1 MPYHTQD
8 GQQVQPGPRLG
19 EGAEGI
25 VYLLQNDAGTAV
37 KVWKEA
43 GNGRNLAAKITAM
56 LQQPPAQTP
65 AAPSHPDEES
75 HPIVAWPTGMLLDEQ
90 NHPAGFTM
98 PALDP
103 SQYRSIF
110 NYFNPQAR
118 SRLPRTPDDQTLN
131 RIAANLAAAMAAL
144 HHAGHVIGDVN
155 ELNTM
160 VGPQHQVTLVDADS
174 MQVRDPETGRL
185 WRCTKGRDD
194 YTPPRL
200 QGTTLRDHDRTPDDD
215 RFGLAV
221 LIFKLLMNGQHP
233 FASTSPLEAVAN
245 ITLAQKIRQE
255 YYPYNESGHTPQ
267 EHRPSVP
274 YQHAWQDL
282 DFNLRH
288 LFRRAFDPDAR
299 VLGARPTPEE
309 WQEELLRTSRNPAP
323 RRRRPTPTTPR
334 PQNQSSTGAKAQT
347 ATRPARNPQ
356 GTPTPTPAP
365 SNTQGQPI
373 LSNTQVLTNVAVFMA
388 SAMLVPLAFRFI
400 AKVYPGAESSLP
412 LLMSM
417 APIIESIGTLMLFT
431 NTGIAVIGLLYAGML
446 FMTAGNTVKT
456 AQALNLLRFNLILLT
471 IIAAV
476 SGFRVILP
484 EASYQQVGQNPAA
497 AAYPEPEN
505 ASSTQGSCDE
515 VLQTQLIPQSRAD
528 TARKINTIVQMIQSQ
543 IEECSPNHWSPVA
556 VNARDQQQQNNTAE
570 DPRCFGQQQQHDT
583 GRTRNP
589 GASVGTTTV
598 PPGLRTNGVPGG
610 DVRPDSSRDTDNNIL
625 VFWSPS
631 PEERPEDNATCWMY
645 HASTGA
651 WTQNH

>member
-1 MPYHTQD
+1 MYQTEQ
-8 GQQVQPGPRLG
+8 GQNIQLG
-19 EGAEGI
+19 KLLGQGAEGT
-25 VYLLQNDAGTAV
+25 VHLVRHSPDTAV
-37 KVWKEA
+37 KIWTDSSQAKE
-43 GNGRNLAAKITAM
+43 LARKIRAM
-56 LQQPPAQTP
+56 TQNPPWLRPDTNRQHPPA
-65 AAPSHPDEES
+65 
-75 HPIVAWPTGMLLDEQ
+75 AWPTGIITDQ
-90 NHPAGFTM
+90 NGSPLGFAM

-103 SQYRSIF
+103 NQYRSIF

-118 SRLPRTPDDQTLN
+118 SQLHSRPNDQTLAS
-131 RIAANLAAAMAAL
+131 IGANLAAAVAAL

-160 VGPQHQVTLVDADS
+160 VGPQGQVTLVDADS
-174 MQVRDPETGRL
+174 MQVKDPQTGRL

-221 LIFKLLMNGQHP
+221 LIFKLLMDGQHP
-233 FASTSPLEAVAN
+233 FASTSPLEAIAN

-323 RRRRPTPTTPR
+323 RRRRPAPAMPR
-334 PQNQSSTGAKAQT
+334 PQNQSRAGARAPT
-347 ATRPARNPQ
+347 APQPARTPQ
-356 GTPTPTPAP
+356 GTPAPTPAP

-373 LSNTQVLTNVAVFMA
+373 LSNTQVLANVAVFMA
-388 SAMLVPLAFRFI
+388 SVMLVPLAFRFI

-471 IIAAV
+471 IIAVV

-484 EASYQQVGQNPAA
+484 EASYQQAGQNPAA
-497 AAYPEPEN
+497 AAYPQPDK

-515 VLQTQLIPQSRAD
+515 VLQTQLIPQDRAD

-610 DVRPDSSRDTDNNIL
+610 DVRPDSGRDTDNNIL

-631 PEERPEDNATCWMY
+631 PEERPEDDAKCWMY